1 MSCAALDQVAAYCL
15 GELPEAEGERLE
27 AHYFECDTCFGW
39 VQAMQRFLA
48 QLAVAV
54 PTVLTAERRRGLEAR
69 HPRLPAVGVL
79 PGGRARIRLGGDAPV
94 GLWVMHAPL
103 AGVTQVDVEA
113 RTADGGL
120 VFAGDLDRMFRAY
133 DAANGKVL
141 WETRLNDVV
150 SSYPI
155 SYSVDDKQY
164 IAVVAG
170 VAGPRIG
177 NLNRYTTEI
186 KIPGGGATLWVFE
199 VPKP

>member
-120 VFAGDLDRMFRAY
+120 VFAVTDVPF
-133 DAANGKVL
+133 DAQRGEVVL
-141 WETRLNDVV
+141 ACQEHYRVMPVQEPD
-150 SSYPI
+150 
-155 SYSVDDKQY
+155 
-164 IAVVAG
+164 
-170 VAGPRIG
+170 
-177 NLNRYTTEI
+177 
-186 KIPGGGATLWVFE
+186 GATT
-199 VPKP
+199 